1 MVDSLKV
8 LDPNWPIRE
17 AVMEVTKW
25 LKPSISVSRI
35 GDSAS
40 VQAVTR
46 VNAEQSSKRTMRRPT
61 RQPFR
66 GRLIRLGEAE
76 RGDTPSRCAGVV
88 ATACTQGKRT
98 QHGKPH
104 GVVSNDQPEAR
115 EGQAGRL
122 GVAERFVVPLKPGN
136 SGGGKGPQFKTDAIR
151 REGPWRL
158 GNLSTP
164 INGQK
169 LQKALHA
176 KA

>member
-1 MVDSLKV
+1 M
-8 LDPNWPIRE
+8 
-17 AVMEVTKW
+17 
-25 LKPSISVSRI
+25 
-35 GDSAS
+35 
-40 VQAVTR
+40 
-46 VNAEQSSKRTMRRPT
+46 
-61 RQPFR
+61 
-66 GRLIRLGEAE
+66 
-76 RGDTPSRCAGVV
+76 PSRCAGVV

-104 GVVSNDQPEAR
+104 GVVSNDQLEAR

-136 SGGGKGPQFKTDAIR
+136 SGGGKGSQFKTDAIR
-151 REGPWRL
+151 RKGPWRL

>member
-1 MVDSLKV
+1 M
-8 LDPNWPIRE
+8 
-17 AVMEVTKW
+17 A
-25 LKPSISVSRI
+25 
-35 GDSAS
+35 A
-40 VQAVTR
+40 
-46 VNAEQSSKRTMRRPT
+46 
-61 RQPFR
+61 
-66 GRLIRLGEAE
+66 
-76 RGDTPSRCAGVV
+76 
-88 ATACTQGKRT
+88 ACTQGKRT
-98 QHGKPH
+98 QHGKPQS
-104 GVVSNDQPEAR
+104 VVSNDQLEAR